1 MGTVVVVTTH
11 ALSSQDAAELLDIA
25 GGDGAQ
31 FHVAVPEQAS
41 SESMDSVM
49 GDWELAMASGRGAAP
64 VTADQLAEHFGDDAA
79 RVASEVLELSLQAL
93 RATGATADGEV
104 TPHHPLESI
113 GDIVAHRSP
122 DEVVVM
128 VRHKNLS
135 SATGRDLAGKIQRKF
150 GVDTIRVKA
159 H

>member
-1 MGTVVVVTTH
+1 MSTVIVVTTH
-11 ALSSQDAAELLDIA
+11 PLSDKDATELADLA
-25 GGDGAQ
+25 GGTGAR

-49 GDWELAMASGRGAAP
+49 GDWELAAASARGTAP
-64 VTADQLAEHFGDDAA
+64 VTAEQLAEHFGDDVQ
-79 RVASEVLELSLQAL
+79 RVATEVLELSLQAL
-93 RATGATADGEV
+93 RAAGATADGEV
-104 TPHHPLESI
+104 TPHHPLDSI
-113 GDIVAHRSP
+113 GDIVAHHSP

-128 VRHKNLS
+128 VRHKSLNHM
-135 SATGRDLAGKIQRKF
+135 THTDLASKIQRKF

>member
-11 ALSSQDAAELLDIA
+11 ALSSQDAVDLVDIA
-25 GGDGAQ
+25 GGAGAE

-49 GDWELAMASGRGAAP
+49 GDWELAAASARGTAP
-64 VTADQLAEHFGDDAA
+64 VTAEPLAEHFGDDVE
-79 RVASEVLELSLQAL
+79 RVASDVLELSLQAL
-93 RATGATADGEV
+93 RATGAAADGEV
-104 TPHHPLESI
+104 TPHHPLDSI

-128 VRHKNLS
+128 VRHKSLNHL
-135 SATGRDLAGKIQRKF
+135 THTDLASKIQRKF
-150 GVDTIRVKA
+150 GVDTLRVKA